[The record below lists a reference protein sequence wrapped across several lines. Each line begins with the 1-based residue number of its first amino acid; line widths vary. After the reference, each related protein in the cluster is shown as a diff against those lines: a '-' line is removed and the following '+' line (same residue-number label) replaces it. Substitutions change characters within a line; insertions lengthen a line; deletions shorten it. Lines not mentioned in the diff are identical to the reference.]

1 MSWFDDYATKY
12 TCIHMRR
19 ENGILEMRFHT
30 DNGPLRWGLGPHGEL
45 PDAFADVARDR
56 ENRVVILT
64 GTGDEWS
71 GVRATPGQ
79 SAISPGVTA
88 NAFDRVHWEG
98 RALLMNLL
106 NIEVP
111 VIAAINGPAWRH
123 GEIPLLSDIVL
134 AADTAA
140 FQDSAHFPN
149 GLVPGDG
156 MHIVM
161 PLLLGINRG
170 RYFLLTG
177 QTLSAQEAKD
187 LGLVAEILP
196 PDKVLARAWEHAE
209 ALATK
214 PTLLLRYTRL
224 MFTEYLKKR
233 MQDLLGYG
241 LAMEGLALM
250 EQIDNRDRRLTA
262 TSKLLHKRVLR
273 CLVWVE
279 TTSGGRTEV
288 ELSGDEID
296 DCSEVSNGAIASSLC
311 LGGLYE
317 AVDSLDETIG
327 DLAMEPA

>member
-1 MSWFDDYATKY
+1 MSRFDSYATKY
-12 TCIHMRR
+12 SCIHMRR

-30 DNGPLRWGLGPHGEL
+30 DGGSLRWGLVPHGEL

-56 ENRVVILT
+56 DNRVVILT
-64 GTGDEWS
+64 GTGEEFS
-71 GVRATPGQ
+71 GVRATPATRSLAAGT
-79 SAISPGVTA
+79 TA
-88 NAFDRVHWEG
+88 AQFDRVHWEG

-106 NIEVP
+106 SIEVP

-134 AADTAA
+134 ASETAA
-140 FQDSAHFPN
+140 FQDSAHFMS

-161 PLLLGINRG
+161 PMLMGMNRG

-177 QTLSAQEAKD
+177 QTLSAQEAKE

-196 PDKVLARAWEHAE
+196 PEKVLARAWELAE
-209 ALATK
+209 GLTQK

-224 MFTEYLKKR
+224 MFAEYIRKR

-250 EQIDNRDRRLTA
+250 E
-262 TSKLLHKRVLR
+262 KP
-273 CLVWVE
+273 E
-279 TTSGGRTEV
+279 
-288 ELSGDEID
+288 
-296 DCSEVSNGAIASSLC
+296 
-311 LGGLYE
+311 
-317 AVDSLDETIG
+317 
-327 DLAMEPA
+327 

>member
-1 MSWFDDYATKY
+1 MSRFDSYATKY
-12 TCIHMRR
+12 SSIQMRR

-30 DNGPLRWGLGPHGEL
+30 NGGPLRWGLIPHGEL

-56 ENRVVILT
+56 DNRVVILT
-64 GTGDEWS
+64 GTGDEFS
-71 GVRATPGQ
+71 GVRATPGAG
-79 SAISPGVTA
+79 SINPGITS
-88 NAFDRVHWEG
+88 NEFDRVHSEG

-106 NIEVP
+106 SIEVP
-111 VIAAINGPAWRH
+111 VISAINGPAWRH

-134 AADTAA
+134 ASETTQ

-161 PLLLGINRG
+161 PMLLGMNRG

-196 PDKVLARAWEHAE
+196 QDKVLARAWEHAE
-209 ALATK
+209 ILTK
-214 PTLLLRYTRL
+214 RPTLLLRYTRL
-224 MFTEYLKKR
+224 MFAEHIRKR

-250 EQIDNRDRRLTA
+250 EQREQL
-262 TSKLLHKRVLR
+262 K
-273 CLVWVE
+273 
-279 TTSGGRTEV
+279 
-288 ELSGDEID
+288 
-296 DCSEVSNGAIASSLC
+296 
-311 LGGLYE
+311 
-317 AVDSLDETIG
+317 
-327 DLAMEPA
+327 

>member
-1 MSWFDDYATKY
+1 MGRFDDYAGKY
-12 TCIHMRR
+12 SSIHMRR

-30 DNGPLRWGLGPHGEL
+30 NDGPLRWGLVPHGEL

-56 ENRVVILT
+56 DNRVVILT

-71 GVRATPGQ
+71 GVRATPGS
-79 SAISPGVTA
+79 SAIAPGITS

-111 VIAAINGPAWRH
+111 VISAINGPAWRH

-134 AADTAA
+134 ASETAQ

-177 QTLSAQEAKD
+177 QTLSAAEAKD
-187 LGLVAEILP
+187 LGLVAEVLP
-196 PDKVLARAWEHAE
+196 KDKVLARAWEHAE
-209 ALATK
+209 ALNKK
-214 PTLLLRYTRL
+214 PSLLLRYTRL
-224 MFTEYLKKR
+224 MFTEYLRKR

-250 EQIDNRDRRLTA
+250 EQTDR
-262 TSKLLHKRVLR
+262 SP
-273 CLVWVE
+273 
-279 TTSGGRTEV
+279 S
-288 ELSGDEID
+288 
-296 DCSEVSNGAIASSLC
+296 
-311 LGGLYE
+311 
-317 AVDSLDETIG
+317 
-327 DLAMEPA
+327 